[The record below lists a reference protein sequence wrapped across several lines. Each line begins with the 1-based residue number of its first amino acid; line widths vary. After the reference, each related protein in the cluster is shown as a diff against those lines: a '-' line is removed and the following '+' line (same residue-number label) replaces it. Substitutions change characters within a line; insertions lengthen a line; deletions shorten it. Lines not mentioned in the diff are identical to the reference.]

1 MLFLPFLVIDIVV
14 SSVLMSLGMMMMSPM
29 IVSLPFKLL
38 LFVMV
43 DGWSLL
49 MGAIFILLFRSAAK
63 SATTGVPG
71 KLQNF
76 VEMCVEFVEGVVKD
90 TFHGRN
96 ALIAPLALTIFVWV
110 FLMNSLK
117 WIPVDYI
124 PGLASLLGL
133 PAFKIVPTA
142 DPNGT
147 FGLSLG
153 VFILILFYSVKVK
166 GFGGFS
172 KELAFTPFNHWSL
185 VPFNLFLEIL
195 GLLTKPLSLALRL
208 FGNMYAGEVVFILIA
223 LLPFY
228 VQWTLNVPW
237 AIFHI
242 LVIPL
247 QAFIFMVLT
256 VVYLSSAHEE
266 HGTRL
271 HRRLYHDRSGCPGH
285 RYWLRPAGRQAAGI
299 HCSSA

>member
-1 MLFLPFLVIDIVV
+1 MAGTSAEYIQHHLQNLTYGKLPEGYQRYDGSIVQETTWTLAKSGAEATDMGFMAFHVDTLGWSVFMGLVFLFL
-14 SSVLMSLGMMMMSPM
+14 
-29 IVSLPFKLL
+29 
-38 LFVMV
+38 
-43 DGWSLL
+43 
-49 MGAIFILLFRSAAK
+49 FRTVAK
-63 SATTGVPG
+63 RATVGVPG
-71 KLQNF
+71 KLQNV
-76 VEMCVEFVEGVVKD
+76 VEMTVEFIQGIVKD

-96 ALIAPLALTIFVWV
+96 ALVAPLALTIFVWV

-124 PGLASLLGL
+124 PGLATALGL
-133 PAFKIVPTA
+133 DYFKIVPTA

-147 FGLSLG
+147 FGISLG
-153 VFILILFYSVKVK
+153 VFILIIYYSFKVK
-166 GFGGFS
+166 GFGGFI
-172 KELAFTPFNHWSL
+172 KELSFTPFKHWAL
-185 VPFNLFLEIL
+185 IPFNLFLELL

-228 VQWTLNVPW
+228 LQWGLNVPW

-256 VVYLSSAHEE
+256 VVYLSAAHEDA
-266 HGTRL
+266 H
-271 HRRLYHDRSGCPGH
+271 
-285 RYWLRPAGRQAAGI
+285 
-299 HCSSA
+299 

>member
-1 MLFLPFLVIDIVV
+1 MAGTSAEYIQHHLQNLTYGKLPAGYERYDGTVVQEATWTLAQSGAEATDMGFMAFHVDTLGWSIFMGLIFLFL
-14 SSVLMSLGMMMMSPM
+14 
-29 IVSLPFKLL
+29 
-38 LFVMV
+38 
-43 DGWSLL
+43 
-49 MGAIFILLFRSAAK
+49 FRTVARH
-63 SATTGVPG
+63 ATADVPG
-71 KLQNF
+71 KLQNV
-76 VEMCVEFVEGVVKD
+76 VEMTVEFIQGIVRD

-96 ALIAPLALTIFVWV
+96 ALVAPLALTIFVWV

-124 PGLASLLGL
+124 PGLASVLGL
-133 PAFKIVPTA
+133 DYFKIVPTA

-147 FGLSLG
+147 FGISLG
-153 VFILILFYSVKVK
+153 VFILIIFYSFKVK
-166 GFGGFS
+166 GFGGFI
-172 KELAFTPFNHWSL
+172 KELSFTPFKHWAL
-185 VPFNLFLEIL
+185 IPFNLFLELL

-228 VQWTLNVPW
+228 LQWGLNVPW

-256 VVYLSSAHEE
+256 VVYLSAAHEDA
-266 HGTRL
+266 H
-271 HRRLYHDRSGCPGH
+271 
-285 RYWLRPAGRQAAGI
+285 
-299 HCSSA
+299 

>member
-1 MLFLPFLVIDIVV
+1 MASTPAEYIQHHLQNLTYGKLPAGYERADG
-14 SSVLMSLGMMMMSPM
+14 SVLDQATWTIAQTGLEARDMGFMAFHLDT
-29 IVSLPFKLL
+29 L
-38 LFVMV
+38 
-43 DGWSLL
+43 GWSLL

-63 SATTGVPG
+63 SATAGVPG

-96 ALIAPLALTIFVWV
+96 PLIAPLALTIFVWV

-124 PGLASLLGL
+124 PGIAGLLGL

-166 GFGGFS
+166 GIGGFS

-185 VPFNLFLEIL
+185 IPFNLFLEIL

-228 VQWTLNVPW
+228 VQWALNVPW

-256 VVYLSSAHEE
+256 VVYLSSAHED
-266 HGTRL
+266 HGHAELT
-271 HRRLYHDRSGCPGH
+271 P
-285 RYWLRPAGRQAAGI
+285 
-299 HCSSA
+299 